1 MKRLVLCTVLLLAGV
16 AGQLSATATYVGSW
30 TVDQGPYW
38 SPPPTAYSGQQAAAF
53 LFGGS
58 PSSYEISTVSSNP
71 TQINFSAW
79 ISTFGGGSYCTG
91 FPCGAV
97 VAQNYVVSTG
107 GLYEN
112 FGDTSAYVLDWAQGA
127 QYTNYAFVVPEPG
140 SLVLFGSGALG
151 LIGLLRRKLML

>member
-1 MKRLVLCTVLLLAGV
+1 MKRFVLFTVLLLACV

-30 TVDQGPYW
+30 TVDQGPFW

-58 PSSYEISTVSSNP
+58 PGSYEISTVSSNP
-71 TQINFSAW
+71 TQINLSAW
-79 ISTFGGGSYCTG
+79 VSTWGGACGGT
-91 FPCGAV
+91 FPCGTV

-112 FGDTSAYVLDWAQGA
+112 PGDTSAYVLDWAQGT

-140 SLVLFGSGALG
+140 SLALFGSGALG
-151 LIGLLRRKLML
+151 LVGLLRRKLML

>member
-1 MKRLVLCTVLLLAGV
+1 MKRFVLFTVLLLACV
-16 AGQLSATATYVGSW
+16 AGQLSATGTYVGSW
-30 TVDQGPYW
+30 TVDQGPFW
-38 SPPPTAYSGQQAAAF
+38 SPAPTAYSGQQAAAF

-71 TQINFSAW
+71 AQINFSAW
-79 ISTFGGGSYCTG
+79 ISTWGGACGGT
-91 FPCGAV
+91 FPCGTI

-112 FGDTSAYVLDWAQGA
+112 PGDTSAYVLDWAQGA

-151 LIGLLRRKLML
+151 LVGLLRRKLML